1 MIRLGLLKYKPVGES
16 LSAFAKSANF
26 LVIDLGA
33 VPIMPER
40 DIVGETLS
48 KTTGKRR
55 SRVVP
60 DLIQFSLGLFQFK
73 LYEL

>member
-16 LSAFAKSANF
+16 LSAFPKSANF

-40 DIVGETLS
+40 EFRRNTFEDDRETS
-48 KTTGKRR
+48 FKGCTGFN
-55 SRVVP
+55 S
-60 DLIQFSLGLFQFK
+60 IFSWLVSI
-73 LYEL
+73 

>member
-16 LSAFAKSANF
+16 LSAFPKSANF

-40 DIVGETLS
+40 EFRRLS
-48 KTTGKRR
+48 KTTGKAR